1 MPPWGIPLRDNRFC
15 PFRRASSVFMPPWGI
30 PLRDC
35 SIVETAAK
43 TAASSCR
50 LGAFLSGTQHPTLPT
65 GNRKGLHAALGHS
78 SPGQEE
84 TQTGDR
90 AGSVFMP
97 PWGIPL
103 RDHRDVSGP
112 GEGPGVFM
120 PPWGIPLR
128 DFHRVVESLLAPPV
142 FMPPWGIPLRDPV
155 QARTEGKSHV
165 FMPPWGI
172 PLRDPTAEIIAGLAV
187 SSCRLGAFLS
197 GTQGASAVWRGWVF
211 MPPWGIPLRDSS
223 AGKPCLSRAPRAL
236 PPGEEKSW
244 FLGGC
249 QASSRR
255 TRAHS
260 TPLLSM
266 HCSRRRVTLLFERH
280 LAELT
285 L

>member
-1 MPPWGIPLRDNRFC
+1 MQLTQGLHAALGHSSPGQSVLPVSTCLIGLHAALGHSSPGPGPDGSGAVA
-15 PFRRASSVFMPPWGI
+15 PSVFMPPWGI

-197 GTQGASAVWRGWVF
+197 GTLALESLACQG
-211 MPPWGIPLRDSS
+211 LQE
-223 AGKPCLSRAPRAL
+223 PC
-236 PPGEEKSW
+236 
-244 FLGGC
+244 
-249 QASSRR
+249 
-255 TRAHS
+255 
-260 TPLLSM
+260 
-266 HCSRRRVTLLFERH
+266 RRVRRKVGF
-280 LAELT
+280 
-285 L
+285 